1 MTNLNIIANYLF
13 ENPGARCT
21 DITRHLC
28 KVKGKT
34 WSRGYRQGT
43 GLHWSPCSLVCQ
55 DGCEHAGELW
65 RKSSVM
71 QGWMLTPEGL
81 LYTTPRDDV

>member
-13 ENPGARCT
+13 ENPGARFT

-34 WSRGYRQGT
+34 WSRGYYSRYFSTSQW
-43 GLHWSPCSLVCQ
+43 LHSRT
-55 DGCEHAGELW
+55 EYAGELW
-65 RKSSVM
+65 RKSSIM
-71 QGWMLTPEGL
+71 QGWMLTPKGL
-81 LYTTPRDDV
+81 LYTTLRDDV